1 MRHYKKYIKKY
12 GFLFSVA
19 IVFLMIEAIC
29 DLLLPTILASI
40 IDNGVANDDLE
51 YVLNMGGM
59 MLLVT
64 GIGALGAII
73 RNIISS
79 NLSQKLGAELR
90 SDLYRKIQSLRLEE
104 MNQFEASS
112 LVTRLTNDVNQV
124 QMFVNGLMRIMVKAP
139 LVCLGSIF
147 MAVRLNASIS
157 WVLLLVI
164 PIVALIIVLNVKISL
179 PFFMRVQKATDRLNG
194 VVREFLSG
202 IRVIRAFNRG
212 RFEQSRF
219 DEKNEQLSGTSMK
232 AMRIMSIFSPGIS
245 LTVNFGIV
253 LVLLAG
259 GWNINDGQMQ
269 VGEVVAYVN
278 YMTQILISL
287 MMITMIFNMFV
298 RARVSAGRI
307 GEVLGT
313 NNPLEVKAE
322 EASIRQEGVV
332 FEHVYFSYHGTGEYV
347 LKDVSLSAKPGETIG
362 IIGSTGAGKSSLVNL
377 LLRLYE
383 PSEGSIY
390 INGENIRAM
399 DSKRLREQIA
409 YVPQKS
415 TLFTGTIKENILWG
429 KADADMDEIQHAAS
443 IAQANAFI
451 TRLPEGYDTQL
462 GQGGV
467 NLSGGQKQ
475 RVSIARALL
484 RDAPILILDDSTSAL
499 DAVTEQRLKEALSE
513 DGKGKIIFL
522 IAQRIT
528 SVMDADH
535 IIVMENGKI
544 AGAGKHEELAKGNSV
559 YKEIILS
566 QLGTEMETSG

>member
-12 GFLFSVA
+12 GFLFTIA

-40 IDNGVANDDLE
+40 IDEGVADNDLQ
-51 YVLNMGGM
+51 YVLNMGGV
-59 MLLVT
+59 MLAVT
-64 GIGALGAII
+64 GVGALGAII

-157 WVLLLVI
+157 WVLLIII
-164 PIVALIIVLNVKISL
+164 PIVALIIILNVKISL
-179 PFFMRVQKATDRLNG
+179 PFFMRVQQATDRLNG

-219 DEKNEQLSGTSMK
+219 DEKNEHLSGTSMT

-307 GEVLGT
+307 GEVLGASK
-313 NNPLEVKAE
+313 VSDAKAE
-322 EASIRQEGVV
+322 EGSIQSDGVV
-332 FEHVYFSYHGTGEYV
+332 FDHVHFSYHGTEDYV
-347 LKDVSLSAKPGETIG
+347 LKDVSLSVNPGETVG

-383 PSEGSIY
+383 PSQGAIY

-399 DSKRLREQIA
+399 DVKQLRAQIA

-415 TLFTGTIKENILWG
+415 ALFTGTIKDNILWG
-429 KADADMDEIQHAAS
+429 KADARMDEIRHAAA
-443 IAQANAFI
+443 IAQADTFI
-451 TRLPEGYDTQL
+451 TRLPEGYDTHL

-484 RDAPILILDDSTSAL
+484 KDAPILILDDSTSAL
-499 DAVTEQRLKEALSE
+499 DAVTEQRLKEALSK

-522 IAQRIT
+522 IAQRVT
-528 SVMDADH
+528 SIMDADH
-535 IIVMENGKI
+535 IIVMENGKV
-544 AGAGKHEELAKGNSV
+544 AGAGKHEELAKDNSV

>member
-1 MRHYKKYIKKY
+1 MRHFKKYIKKY
-12 GFLFSVA
+12 GFLFSIA
-19 IVFLMIEAIC
+19 IIFLMIEAIC

-40 IDNGVANDDLE
+40 IDNGVADGNLQ
-51 YVLNMGGM
+51 YVLNMGGL

-79 NLSQKLGAELR
+79 NLSQRLGAELR
-90 SDLYRKIQSLRLEE
+90 SDLYRKVQSFRLEE

-112 LVTRLTNDVNQV
+112 LVTRLTNDVNQM

-139 LVCLGSIF
+139 LVCIGSIF

-157 WVLLLVI
+157 WVLLIVI
-164 PIVALIIVLNVKISL
+164 PIVALIILLNVRISL
-179 PFFMRVQKATDRLNG
+179 PFFMRVQKATDKLNG
-194 VVREFLSG
+194 VVREYLSG

-219 DEKNEQLSGTSMK
+219 DEKNEQLFGTSTK
-232 AMRIMSIFSPGIS
+232 AMRVMSIFSPGIS

-307 GEVLGT
+307 SEVLGT
-313 NNPLEVKAE
+313 DNPAE
-322 EASIRQEGVV
+322 IKGLKTSIPQEGVV
-332 FEHVYFSYHGTGEYV
+332 FEQVHFSYHGTKEYV
-347 LKDVSLSAKPGETIG
+347 LKDVSLSLKPGETIG

-383 PSEGSIY
+383 PSHGAIY
-390 INGENIRAM
+390 INGENIQTM
-399 DSKRLREQIA
+399 DLKQLRNQIA

-415 TLFTGTIKENILWG
+415 MLFTGTIKENILWG
-429 KADADMDEIQHAAS
+429 KADASMEDIRHAAN
-443 IAQANAFI
+443 IAQADAFI
-451 TRLPEGYDTQL
+451 SRLPEGYDTQL

-484 RDAPILILDDSTSAL
+484 KEAPILVLDDSTSAL

-513 DGKGKIIFL
+513 NRERRIVFL

-528 SVMDADH
+528 SIMDADH
-535 IIVMENGKI
+535 IIVMENGHV
-544 AGAGKHEELAKGNSV
+544 AGAGTHEELAKNNSV

>member
-1 MRHYKKYIKKY
+1 MRHFKKYIKKY
-12 GFLFSVA
+12 GFLFSIA

-40 IDNGVANDDLE
+40 IDNGVANDDLQ
-51 YVLNMGGM
+51 YVLDMGLM

-157 WVLLLVI
+157 WILLVVI
-164 PIVALIIVLNVKISL
+164 PVVALIIIMNVKISL
-179 PFFMRVQKATDRLNG
+179 PFFMRVQKATDQLNA
-194 VVREFLSG
+194 VVREYLSG

-212 RFEQSRF
+212 RFEQMRF
-219 DEKNEQLSGTSMK
+219 DEKNEQLSGTSTK

-307 GEVLGT
+307 IEVLGT
-313 NNPLEVKAE
+313 TNASDLNMQ
-322 EASIRQEGVV
+322 EASIKQEGIV
-332 FEHVYFSYHGTGEYV
+332 FDRVHFSYHETGDYV
-347 LKDVSLSAKPGETIG
+347 LKDVSLRVNPGEIVG
-362 IIGSTGAGKSSLVNL
+362 IIGSTGSGKTSLVNL

-383 PSEGSIY
+383 PSEGAIY
-390 INGENIRAM
+390 INGENVQTM
-399 DSKRLREQIA
+399 DPEKLREKIA

-415 TLFTGTIKENILWG
+415 MLFTGTIKENILWG
-429 KADADMDEIQHAAS
+429 RADASLNDIRHAAS
-443 IAQANAFI
+443 IAQADAFI
-451 TRLPEGYDTQL
+451 NRLPEGYDTQL

-484 RDAPILILDDSTSAL
+484 KDAPILLLDDSTSAL
-499 DAVTEQRLKEALSE
+499 DAVTEQKLKEALNE
-513 DGKGKIIFL
+513 DRKGKIIFL

-528 SVMDADH
+528 SIMDADH
-535 IIVMENGKI
+535 IIVMDNGRV
-544 AGAGKHEELAKGNSV
+544 AGAGKHEELARNNSV

-566 QLGTEMETSG
+566 QLGTEMDTSG